1 MILISFLKIPGI
13 GIGIDIFFKNCQYW
27 YWCWDRIEEY
37 LVLVSVLVL
46 TLKIPRIDID
56 IDIVILSYRMKQQY
70 PLKRAGIAH
79 LCHRCLEKD
88 SPHCDGVQILAWF
101 LSSYTIKFFGFGHQ
115 FLWRDV

>member
-79 LCHRCLEKD
+79 LCPKSKNPKSKD
-88 SPHCDGVQILAWF
+88 YCIWSKSKD
-101 LSSYTIKFFGFGHQ
+101 LS
-115 FLWRDV
+115 

>member
-1 MILISFLKIPGI
+1 MPQKQYTRGKSVRLKIAEYRNTLILGLILISFLKIPGI
-13 GIGIDIFFKNCQYW
+13 GIGIDIFLKNCQYW

-79 LCHRCLEKD
+79 LWLR
-88 SPHCDGVQILAWF
+88 P
-101 LSSYTIKFFGFGHQ
+101 
-115 FLWRDV
+115 

>member
-13 GIGIDIFFKNCQYW
+13 GIDIFFRNCQYW
-27 YWCWDRIEEY
+27 YWDRIEEY
-37 LVLVSVLVL
+37 LVLVSVLGL

-79 LCHRCLEKD
+79 L
-88 SPHCDGVQILAWF
+88 
-101 LSSYTIKFFGFGHQ
+101 
-115 FLWRDV
+115 